1 MTGIPDVPGDRVVKA
16 LRKAGWELLRTKG
29 SHVIL
34 GHKDFPQKL
43 ILVPVHGGKS
53 LTRGTLARI
62 LKEAGLSPE
71 EFKRLV

>member
-1 MTGIPDVPGDRVVKA
+1 MAKA
-16 LRKAGWELLRTKG
+16 LRKASWELLRTKG

-43 ILVPVHGGKS
+43 IVVPVHGGRS

>member
-1 MTGIPDVPGDRVVKA
+1 MVKA

-43 ILVPVHGGKS
+43 IVVPVHGGKF

>member
-1 MTGIPDVPGDRVVKA
+1 MVKA
-16 LRKAGWELLRTKG
+16 LCKTGWEVLRTKG

-43 ILVPVHGGKS
+43 IVVPVHDGKC
-53 LTRGTLARI
+53 LPHGTLARI
-62 LKEAGLSPE
+62 LKEAGLSLE